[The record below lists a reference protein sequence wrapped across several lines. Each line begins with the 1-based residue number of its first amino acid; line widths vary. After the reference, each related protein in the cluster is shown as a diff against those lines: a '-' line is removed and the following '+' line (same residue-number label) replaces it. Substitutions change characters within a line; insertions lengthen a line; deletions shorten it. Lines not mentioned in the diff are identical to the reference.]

1 MRKIFLFQLLWII
14 SFATKAQIGGRS
26 SYQFLHTVSSPKLA
40 ALSGVNVSHLQSDLE
55 MVYFNP
61 SLLDST
67 HNLRADVSYTNYL
80 SDINYGFAAYSF
92 SLKKYGQLALG
103 AKYIN
108 YGDFIEANVNGDITG
123 NFSAA
128 ETAFFI
134 AWSKKYIQQWS
145 YGINLKLV
153 NSNFYQYASVGLLA
167 DAGISWTH
175 KSKLTRIG
183 LVANNMGTMLS
194 TYSENNFESL
204 PFDIRLG
211 ITKKLP
217 HAPLRFSLTA
227 HNLQNPNFWYESPNN
242 KNNTDIFGLNDS
254 ETEVKT
260 PWGEAILRHLT
271 LGTEL
276 ILSENFQLQMGY
288 HHQRRAE
295 LKLRDDSRGGAVGF
309 SFGFSM
315 RIKKFHFNYAR
326 SVYHLAGATNHIGVS
341 IKLSDFTSSA
351 KTSKE

>member
-1 MRKIFLFQLLWII
+1 MRPLLVLFSIFLIQSL
-14 SFATKAQIGGRS
+14 TVAQIGGRS
-26 SYQFLHTVSSPKLA
+26 SYQFLNTVSSPKLA

-80 SDINYGFAAYSF
+80 ADINYGFAAYSF
-92 SLKKYGQLALG
+92 SLKKYGQMAIG

-128 ETAFFI
+128 ETAMFI
-134 AWSKKYIQQWS
+134 SWSKKYLTQWS
-145 YGINLKLV
+145 YGLNLKLV
-153 NSNFYQYASVGLLA
+153 NSNFYLYNSVGLLA
-167 DAGISWTH
+167 DAGVSLTH
-175 KSKLTRIG
+175 KSNLTRIG
-183 LVANNMGTMLS
+183 VVAKNMGTMLT

-204 PFDIRLG
+204 PFELRLG

-217 HAPLRFSLTA
+217 HAPFRFSLTA

-242 KNNTDIFGLNDS
+242 RNNTDIFGVNTLNE
-254 ETEVKT
+254 ETKT
-260 PWGEAILRHLT
+260 PWGEVILRHFT

-276 ILSENFQLQMGY
+276 LLSENFQVQVGY
-288 HHQRRAE
+288 HHQRRSE
-295 LKLRDDSRGGAVGF
+295 LKLRTDSRTGAVGF

-315 RIKKFHFNYAR
+315 KIKKFHFNYAR
-326 SVYHLAGATNHIGVS
+326 SVYHMAGATNHIGVS
-341 IKLSDFTSSA
+341 VKLSDFTSA
-351 KTSKE
+351 SKSN